1 MRQCA
6 NVPMCQFAN
15 WLLLA
20 LSCAQIGLLISC
32 FFRVL
37 LLRWLLKTIFVLLRG
52 GGANKSLV

>member
-1 MRQCA
+1 
-6 NVPMCQFAN
+6 VPMCQFAN